1 MYSQCPECQ
10 TWFRV
15 TAVALRAAHG
25 TVRCGRCGSAFD
37 ALPRL
42 SDTLP
47 DDLEPAPSARTLGVF
62 DDPRSASSTAR
73 DDGVQGLG
81 VDADSDAGTE
91 FHFSADDIER
101 VFVDARDWQQRF
113 PSSDV
118 AGERRPPAEPAAD
131 ESSDGVVIP
140 GPGAP
145 VVFVH
150 EPEAIEDITLEGERV
165 VIEGL
170 PELDD
175 DLRDIVPEGEPSD
188 DAVPLPDVQPPPHDT
203 DATDRFEALRL
214 PGDTAESSEPVVSE
228 TVIVEPVV
236 AEPVTAQPAAAPPIT
251 RPARVD
257 PTAAEPAPVVPYRL
271 RQHEFPVETGPAL
284 DDDAPPRR
292 GGASWAVGV
301 LLLLVVLAAQVV
313 HHFRQ
318 ELARDASLGPLVRS
332 AYARL
337 GRPLAPNWDLAA
349 FELRQWGPSETSPA
363 APGTL
368 EVRASLRNG
377 APFAQPLPLLRLEL
391 EDRFGETVARRDFEP
406 AEYLNDPAQAP
417 RMLATGATTEA
428 ALTVVDQGSDAVGY
442 RLDVCMRDEAAVTHC
457 AQSLSRDRAASSP

>member
-10 TWFRV
+10 TRFRV

-37 ALPRL
+37 ALQRL

-47 DDLEPAPSARTLGVF
+47 EDHEPAAIRTLGA
-62 DDPRSASSTAR
+62 PTRSGVDTTR
-73 DDGVQGLG
+73 DGDAVVVAGLG
-81 VDADSDAGTE
+81 DADGDAGAE
-91 FHFSADDIER
+91 FHFSADDIES
-101 VFVDARDWQQRF
+101 VFVDARDWQHRF
-113 PSSDV
+113 PSSGAV
-118 AGERRPPAEPAAD
+118 GERRPGQSGESAAD
-131 ESSDGVVIP
+131 EDADRVVIP

-170 PELDD
+170 PELDA
-175 DLRDIVPEGEPSD
+175 DLREIVPEGEPSD
-188 DAVPLPDVQPPPHDT
+188 DAVPLPDVEPLPHDP
-203 DATDRFEALRL
+203 DATDRFKALRE
-214 PGDTAESSEPVVSE
+214 AEVVTDRSEPVAAQ
-228 TVIVEPVV
+228 PV
-236 AEPVTAQPAAAPPIT
+236 AEPVAGSFTAEPTSSEPATHELPPI
-251 RPARVD
+251 
-257 PTAAEPAPVVPYRL
+257 VPYRL
-271 RQHEFPVETGPAL
+271 RQRDFPVETEPEFE
-284 DDDAPPRR
+284 DDETPRR
-292 GGASWAVGV
+292 GGALWAAGV
-301 LLLLVVLAAQVV
+301 LLLLVLAAQVA

-318 ELARDASLGPLVRS
+318 DLARDASLGPLVRS
-332 AYARL
+332 VYARL
-337 GRPLAPNWDLAA
+337 GRPLPPNWDLAA
-349 FELRQWGPSETSPA
+349 FELRQWGPSESAPA
-363 APGTL
+363 APGML

-391 EDRFGETVARRDFEP
+391 ENRFGDTVARRDFEP
-406 AEYLNDPAQAP
+406 VEYLNDPAQAP

-457 AQSLSRDRAASSP
+457 AQSLSADRPAPSP

>member
-37 ALPRL
+37 ALQRL
-42 SDTLP
+42 NDTLP
-47 DDLEPAPSARTLGVF
+47 DDLEPAPSARTLGAF
-62 DDPRSASSTAR
+62 DPPRAASNAAR
-73 DDGVQGLG
+73 DDDDVQELG

-118 AGERRPPAEPAAD
+118 TGQRRLPAEPAAD
-131 ESSDGVVIP
+131 ESADGVVIP

-175 DLRDIVPEGEPSD
+175 DLREIVAEGEPSD
-188 DAVPLPDVQPPPHDT
+188 DAVPLPDVEPPPHDP
-203 DATDRFEALRL
+203 DPTDRFEALRL
-214 PGDTAESSEPVVSE
+214 PVEGVANSDEPVVAE
-228 TVIVEPVV
+228 KVVVEPVV
-236 AEPVTAQPAAAPPIT
+236 AEPVATQPVAPP
-251 RPARVD
+251 PKAARVE
-257 PTAAEPAPVVPYRL
+257 PTAAEPPPVVPYRL

-284 DDDAPPRR
+284 EGDDAPPRR
-292 GGASWAVGV
+292 GGALWATGA
-301 LLLLVVLAAQVV
+301 LLMLLVLAAQVV

-318 ELARDASLGPLVRS
+318 DLARDASLGPLVRS

-368 EVRASLRNG
+368 EVRATLRNG
-377 APFAQPLPLLRLEL
+377 AAFAQPLPLLRLEL

-442 RLDVCMRDEAAVTHC
+442 RLDVCMRDESAVTHC
-457 AQSLSRDRAASSP
+457 AQSLSRPTPSP